1 MTAPVYLD
9 YNAATPIA
17 PEVVAAM
24 RPFFEE
30 HFGNP
35 SSSHRYGERAR
46 EAVATARRQ
55 VAGLVG
61 AEPEEICFT
70 GGATEANNLAIQGA
84 ARARPDRRHLVT
96 SAIEHPSVLAPI
108 RALEAQGWE
117 VTIVPVDPYG
127 QVSVAA
133 VARAVRKDTVLVSIM
148 HANNETGT
156 LQPVRDIAAV
166 AHACG
171 ALMHTD
177 AAQSAGKVPLDVR
190 ALSVDFLTL
199 AGHKFYAPKG
209 VGALYRAATA
219 PPLVPILFGGG
230 QEAGMRPGTENVP
243 AIVALGQAAQLA
255 AHGLGTFPTHWMSLR
270 DHLHRLLDDQIPG
283 LCLNGHPTERLPNT
297 LNLSFPNV
305 DAAAL
310 LAAVASEVAASVGS
324 ACHEGASGGSATL
337 NAMGLAPKRIAG
349 AIRFSVGLRLDKS
362 QIDDAARALILAWP
376 RYARS

>member
-84 ARARPDRRHLVT
+84 VRARLDRRHLVT
-96 SAIEHPSVLAPI
+96 SAIEHPSVLAPM

-133 VARAVRKDTVLVSIM
+133 VARAIRKDTALVSIM

-156 LQPVRDIAAV
+156 LQPVREIAVA

-190 ALSVDFLTL
+190 
-199 AGHKFYAPKG
+199 
-209 VGALYRAATA
+209 
-219 PPLVPILFGGG
+219 
-230 QEAGMRPGTENVP
+230 
-243 AIVALGQAAQLA
+243 
-255 AHGLGTFPTHWMSLR
+255 
-270 DHLHRLLDDQIPG
+270 
-283 LCLNGHPTERLPNT
+283 
-297 LNLSFPNV
+297 
-305 DAAAL
+305 
-310 LAAVASEVAASVGS
+310 
-324 ACHEGASGGSATL
+324 
-337 NAMGLAPKRIAG
+337 
-349 AIRFSVGLRLDKS
+349 
-362 QIDDAARALILAWP
+362 
-376 RYARS
+376 